1 MHIELDKKEIFAV
14 QKSIEAIKAEVGRII
29 VGQEVVLNAF
39 IKGLLCDG
47 NVMVE
52 GVPGV
57 AKTLL
62 IKTLA
67 AVTSCKF
74 NRIQFTAD
82 LLPTDI
88 TGIVSYDPKKGF
100 YTVKGPIFSN
110 FILADEINRAPG
122 KTQSALLEA
131 MQERQ
136 VTIGR
141 ETFILDRPFFVL
153 STLNPIET
161 FGTYPL
167 PEAQIDRFLFKL
179 WMDYP
184 TKKEEAIIL
193 KKNVDLTD
201 FNDYK
206 LRPVVSSQDIIRMQN
221 MVKKVYLAEELEKY
235 IVELVTATR
244 KPNDYKIKLG
254 KYVKYG
260 SSPRAG
266 IGLYI
271 ASKANALMN
280 GKNFVTPQDIKGVA
294 HDIFRHRLIL
304 NYEGQA
310 EGIKSDDF
318 VTELLLRVP
327 VP

>member
-1 MHIELDKKEIFAV
+1 MHTELDKKEIFAV
-14 QKSIEAIKAEVGRII
+14 QKNIDAIKLEVGKII
-29 VGQEVVLNAF
+29 VGQETVLNAF
-39 IKGLLCDG
+39 IKGLLCNG

-88 TGIVSYDPKKGF
+88 TGIISYDPKKGF

-153 STLNPIET
+153 ATLNPIET

-184 TKKEEAIIL
+184 NKKEEAIIL

-201 FNDYK
+201 FNEYK
-206 LRPVVSSQDIIRMQN
+206 LRPVVSSQDIIRMQE
-221 MVKKVYLAEELEKY
+221 MVKKIYLAEELEKY
-235 IVELVTATR
+235 IVDLVTATR

-260 SSPRAG
+260 SSPRAS

-280 GKNFVTPQDIKGVA
+280 GKNFVTPQDIKEVA
-294 HDIFRHRLIL
+294 YDIFRHRLIL

-310 EGIKSDDF
+310 EGVKPEDF
-318 VTELLLRVP
+318 ITELLLRVP

>member
-1 MHIELDKKEIFAV
+1 MHIELDKKEIAAV
-14 QKSIEAIKAEVGRII
+14 QNSIDSIKAEVGKVI
-29 VGQEVVLNAF
+29 VGQETVLNAF

-88 TGIVSYDPKKGF
+88 TGIISYDPKKGF

-153 STLNPIET
+153 ATLNPIET

-184 TKKEEAIIL
+184 NKKEEAIIL
-193 KKNVDLTD
+193 KKNADLIA
-201 FNDYK
+201 FSDYK
-206 LRPVVSSQDIIRMQN
+206 LRPVVSSQDIVRMQG

-260 SSPRAG
+260 SSPRAS

-280 GKNFVTPQDIKGVA
+280 GKNFVTPHDIKEVA
-294 HDIFRHRLIL
+294 YDIFRHRLIL

-310 EGIKSDDF
+310 EGIKPEDF
-318 VTELLLRVP
+318 ITELLLRVP
-327 VP
+327 AP